1 MSSNPSPDKR
11 IELKYLLDEPL
22 AQSVKEWAREK
33 LGVDPHCCETL
44 VDSYDVHTLYLDTH
58 HWDLYHRTGV
68 VGSTK
73 HRIRRYSHEETL
85 WLECKR
91 KKKEVVRKN
100 RTAVPGNEV
109 FERLSKP
116 STCEN
121 LPWCG
126 DWFAQRVA
134 DRGLRPAIQV
144 HYRRFARTSTL
155 EGENL
160 RLTIDSQLQ
169 ASQVS
174 GWDDSLV
181 NSQSDNLP
189 RQDVS
194 PVQIL
199 ELKFHNHM
207 PVLFKELLQ
216 QFALPANGFSKYRT
230 AVKGSGLIGSG
241 LMGAIDRCLIG

>member
-1 MSSNPSPDKR
+1 MNVSPNQDKR

-22 AQSVKEWAREK
+22 AQAVKQWAREH

-44 VDSYDVHTLYLDTH
+44 VDSYDVNTLYLDTLEL
-58 HWDLYHRTGV
+58 DLYHRTGV

-91 KKKEVVRKN
+91 KKKDVVRKN
-100 RTAVPGNEV
+100 RTAVPANEV
-109 FERLSKP
+109 LDRLANEP
-116 STCEN
+116 SLASTD
-121 LPWCG
+121 WCG
-126 DWFAQRVA
+126 DWFSERVA
-134 DRGLRPAIQV
+134 ERSLRPTVQV

-155 EGENL
+155 AGESL
-160 RLTIDSQLQ
+160 RLTIDSHIQ
-169 ASQVS
+169 ASQIS

-181 NSQSDNLP
+181 SSCSMDSP
-189 RQDVS
+189 RRNAS

-207 PVLFKELLQ
+207 PMLFKELLQ
-216 QFALPANGFSKYRT
+216 QFAIPTSNFSKYRS
-230 AVKGSGLIGSG
+230 AVDAW
-241 LMGAIDRCLIG
+241 GAVGQCLIG